1 MINKKW
7 LILSYCKRFSKLKY
21 AKYLETFTSGPP
33 LGLSFYKLNLEH
45 KEGVVKSASKTP
57 WGQCPTVYRINVQ
70 YNCWGEKNNIL
81 CLSWMQRNK
90 RGKYHMRRKLSKMVD
105 TTYHF
110 IIPIFSISLDL
121 LTHLLWCYFHILKN
135 IFACLFSVHNTISLS
150 RHEQVCLLGAM
161 MGEVS
166 LET

>member
-7 LILSYCKRFSKLKY
+7 LILSYCKRFSKLRY

-57 WGQCPTVYRINVQ
+57 WGQCPTVHRINVQ

-90 RGKYHMRRKLSKMVD
+90 SIS
-105 TTYHF
+105 YHF

>member
-45 KEGVVKSASKTP
+45 KKGVVKSASKTP

-90 RGKYHMRRKLSKMVD
+90 SIS
-105 TTYHF
+105 YHF

-135 IFACLFSVHNTISLS
+135 ICACLFSVHNTISLS
-150 RHEQVCLLGAM
+150 RHEQVCLLAAM